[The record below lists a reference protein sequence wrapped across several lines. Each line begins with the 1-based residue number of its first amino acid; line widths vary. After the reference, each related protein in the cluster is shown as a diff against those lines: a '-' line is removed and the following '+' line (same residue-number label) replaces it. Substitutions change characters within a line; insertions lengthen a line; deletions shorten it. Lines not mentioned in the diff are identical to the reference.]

1 MRLRIIGGKAPHAR
15 GSLGTRC
22 RPEHLIVLGAGY
34 VGLEFAQ
41 AMRRFGSKVS
51 VVDRN
56 DRPLHREDEDV
67 ADGLRSLFEDE
78 EIKLALNSKVQRVSG
93 TSGEPVRLSL
103 LRAGVE
109 ETIEGSHLLVTGKR
123 PPNTKNIGLELA
135 GVELTQHG
143 YIKVNER
150 LETTAAGAWAVG
162 EVSNSPHFTQIS
174 EEDFRVVRDN
184 ILGGDRV
191 TTGRQVPFCPFTDPE
206 FARIGLS
213 ETEAKKQGVPY
224 RLFKVPMAAVLR
236 ARSLMETRGFLKC
249 LVEHGSDRILGFAVF
264 GGGAG
269 EIMGFFMKGTL
280 HEEITRT
287 CVLHC
292 QWSSAEPV

>member
-1 MRLRIIGGKAPHAR
+1 MSSGPARKRLQMRLRIIGGKAPHAR

-150 LETTAAGAWAVG
+150 LETTAASAWAVG

-184 ILGGDRV
+184 ILRRPCDNRQTGPVLPVYRPRVRADR
-191 TTGRQVPFCPFTDPE
+191 TQ
-206 FARIGLS
+206 
-213 ETEAKKQGVPY
+213 
-224 RLFKVPMAAVLR
+224 
-236 ARSLMETRGFLKC
+236 
-249 LVEHGSDRILGFAVF
+249 
-264 GGGAG
+264 
-269 EIMGFFMKGTL
+269 
-280 HEEITRT
+280 
-287 CVLHC
+287 
-292 QWSSAEPV
+292 

>member
-93 TSGEPVRLSL
+93 TSGEPVPFAPARGC
-103 LRAGVE
+103 R
-109 ETIEGSHLLVTGKR
+109 
-123 PPNTKNIGLELA
+123 
-135 GVELTQHG
+135 
-143 YIKVNER
+143 
-150 LETTAAGAWAVG
+150 
-162 EVSNSPHFTQIS
+162 
-174 EEDFRVVRDN
+174 RD
-184 ILGGDRV
+184 D
-191 TTGRQVPFCPFTDPE
+191 
-206 FARIGLS
+206 
-213 ETEAKKQGVPY
+213 
-224 RLFKVPMAAVLR
+224 
-236 ARSLMETRGFLKC
+236 RGFA
-249 LVEHGSDRILGFAVF
+249 SARDREAP
-264 GGGAG
+264 A
-269 EIMGFFMKGTL
+269 K
-280 HEEITRT
+280 HQKHR
-287 CVLHC
+287 
-292 QWSSAEPV
+292 A